1 MQNKKVQ
8 YKMKNNELEKA
19 RIKIVRVIISMI

>member
-8 YKMKNNELEKA
+8 YKMKNSELEKA